1 MPDLGE
7 IISDFS
13 GGVVDQVDSER
24 LADNQSE
31 FWENF
36 EYRDQILR
44 TRRGSRVLDASISTE
59 TVKGAGLY
67 ISPLFEP
74 DVREYIL
81 LAQGSDLYRAN
92 LPFLRERFL
101 TLPDEILDDDDFEF
115 VQAIDKVYIF
125 RGENRPVWKWSGDE
139 NDSIEAVTEST
150 FPTSDRPFYIFNRFW
165 IITGRETI
173 NISDILSENFNSA
186 THSINIRK
194 GDGQKLIALHE
205 FGQGDIVAFKD
216 RSLFI
221 ILGGNGA
228 ISNASNDLTINQI
241 DDQFGCAAAG
251 TVQKI
256 GEDLWF
262 LSHQGVMSLRQNQ
275 ENNIRLV
282 QIPISRPIQKIIDR
296 INRNVIDKSEAII
309 FDNYYICA
317 VPLDNHVTNNTL
329 IVYDFLIKQWVGIFR
344 IRDSVGNLEVSNLPA
359 FSFFHL
365 LTVFKSNKQLPIAIG
380 RSGEIVELF
389 TNDYTDLCPD
399 GMRWIEENNGST
411 EDYFDSTN
419 LDITQST
426 GMLDINVFVD
436 RTISADLTFVSIVGT
451 GSTFTL
457 ATRGATMK
465 LSASIISPG
474 GLWIL
479 ETTNA
484 LEVGRWNRIVVVQDG
499 VEPQIFINSSFVP
512 QSFVLTTDST
522 VWFDDF
528 TAVTSVKFGEVVTT
542 ATNSDL
548 LVESFGIYGLTGK
561 DDIVAFFPLN
571 EGTGTTVA
579 ASNNASITASAVGTI
594 AWNTVATPSQIY
606 SRLLSTSIFNESES
620 QKLALQGEYR
630 ITQRNS
636 KVSLNSI
643 RPDRLSNEELID
655 QKTYSEITYITGIT
669 NWDTSNSND
678 DHDADYRENYS
689 PLNLPSSGIL
699 LTSNGIQLEYE
710 VEFTQHF
717 NPDLSVQRLQFEFI
731 NEQGTVGLR
740 SIGLIGQD
748 KGFGKVR
755 SL

>member
-13 GGVVDQVDSER
+13 GGVVDQVDVER
-24 LADNQSE
+24 LAENQSE

-59 TVKGAGLY
+59 TVKGVGLY

-81 LAQGSDLYRAN
+81 LAQGSDLYRVN

-101 TLPDEILDDDDFEF
+101 TLPDEILDDDRFKF
-115 VQAIDKVYIF
+115 IQAIDKVYMF
-125 RGENRPVWKWSGDE
+125 RGENRSVWKWSGDE

-150 FPTSDRPFYIFNRFW
+150 FPMSDRPFYIFNRFW

-173 NISDILSENFNSA
+173 NISDILSEVFNSA

-216 RSLFI
+216 RSTFI
-221 ILGGNGA
+221 IVGGNGA
-228 ISNASNDLTINQI
+228 ISNASNDLIINQI
-241 DDQFGCAAAG
+241 DDQFGCAASG

-275 ENNIRLV
+275 ENNVRLV

-296 INRNVIDKSEAII
+296 INRNVIDLSEAII
-309 FDNYYICA
+309 FDNYYVCA

-344 IRDSVGNLEVSNLPA
+344 IRDSVGDLEVSNLPA
-359 FSFFHL
+359 FSFTHL
-365 LTVFKSNKQLPIAIG
+365 LTVFKSNKQLPTVIG
-380 RSGEIVELF
+380 RSGEIVQLF

-399 GMRWIEENNGST
+399 GMRWVEEDNGST
-411 EDYFDSTN
+411 VDYLESTN

-436 RTISADLTFVSIVGT
+436 RAIDFDLTIVSITGT

-457 ATRGATMK
+457 GTKATTMK
-465 LSASIISPG
+465 LSASITSPG

-499 VEPQIFINSSFVP
+499 TEPQIFINSSFVA
-512 QSFVLTTDST
+512 QSFILTTDST

-528 TAVTSVKFGEVVTT
+528 TVVTSVKFGEVVTT

-548 LVESFGIYGLTGK
+548 LVESFGVYGLTGK

-579 ASNNASITASAVGTI
+579 ASNNASITASAVGTLT
-594 AWNTVATPSQIY
+594 WNTVATPSQIY

-620 QKLALQGEYR
+620 QKLILQGEYR
-630 ITQRNS
+630 ISQRNS
-636 KVSLNSI
+636 KISLNNI
-643 RPDRLSNEELID
+643 RPDRLSKEELVD
-655 QKTYSEITYITGIT
+655 QKTYFETEYSTGIA
-669 NWDTSNSND
+669 NWDTSNINE
-678 DHDADYRENYS
+678 DHNEDFRENYS
-689 PLNLPSSGIL
+689 PLNLPSSGVFL
-699 LTSNGIQLEYE
+699 PSSGIQLEYE
-710 VEFTQHF
+710 VEHTEHF

-740 SIGLIGQD
+740 SIGLVGQD